1 MQKQYYGYAGAIT
14 AEVREEEYI
23 RFVYIFDEPDRRE
36 EVLYIGTRENVRKC
50 ARGMEFL
57 NIELELADAVTV
69 GSRTFKIIGIERVP
83 PYETVERTFQGGMVT
98 YYFSEANLPL
108 S

>member
-1 MQKQYYGYAGAIT
+1 MEKHHNGYAEEST
-14 AEVREEEYI
+14 AEAREEEYI

-36 EVLYIGTRENVRKC
+36 EVIYIGTRENVRKC
-50 ARGMEFL
+50 ARVDLL

-69 GSRTFKIIGIERVP
+69 GNRTFNIVGIERVP
-83 PYETVERTFQGGMVT
+83 PFETVQRTFRGGMVT
-98 YYFSEANLPL
+98 YYFSEADLPL

>member
-1 MQKQYYGYAGAIT
+1 MQKHHYGYAGKST
-14 AEVREEEYI
+14 AEAREEEYI

-36 EVLYIGTRENVRKC
+36 EVLYIGTRENVRQC
-50 ARGMEFL
+50 ARVDLL

-69 GSRTFKIIGIERVP
+69 GDRTFKIVGIERVP
-83 PYETVERTFQGGMVT
+83 PFETVQRTYRGGMVT
-98 YYFSEANLPL
+98 YYFSEAGLPP